1 MVELYLKP
9 LRQDHPRTAEA
20 LALIQQ
26 YIHCH
31 CQANRQKQQSDQIWQ
46 YFRQSLLL
54 FYEISERAIARYHVF
69 VDHFQ
74 RLEDSEDKQW
84 HHILEHQAL
93 SARFSRIVRIGP

>member
-1 MVELYLKP
+1 MVELYLRS
-9 LRQDHPRTAEA
+9 LRQDHPRTAKA

-31 CQANRQKQQSDQIWQ
+31 CQANRQKQQLNQIWQ
-46 YFRQSLLL
+46 YFRRSLLL
-54 FYEISERAIARYHVF
+54 FCEISERASTHDHVF

-93 SARFSRIVRIGP
+93 PARFSRIVKIDP